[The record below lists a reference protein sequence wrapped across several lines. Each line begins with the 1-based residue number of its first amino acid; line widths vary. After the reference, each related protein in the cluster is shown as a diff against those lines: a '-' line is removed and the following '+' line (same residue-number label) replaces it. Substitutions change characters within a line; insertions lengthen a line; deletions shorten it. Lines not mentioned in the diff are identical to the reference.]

1 MSEVFVYGS
10 NEQGIHGA
18 GSAKAALRHGA
29 IRGKT
34 RRQGNSYG
42 ISTKRTPWETL
53 PLSAIAVHVRDFLA
67 HADSC
72 PGDVFRV
79 CAIGCGLAGYSA
91 AEIAPMFLHAPGNVI
106 LPPQFLAVLHSGK
119 R

>member
-18 GSAKAALRHGA
+18 GSAKAALKHGA
-29 IRGKT
+29 VRGKT

-53 PLSAIAVHVRDFLA
+53 PLPAIAAHVWDFVE
-67 HADSC
+67 HASAC
-72 PGDVFRV
+72 PDDTFRV

-91 AEIAPMFLHAPGNVI
+91 AEIAPMFRGAPPNVI
-106 LPPQFLAVLHSGK
+106 LPPEFVVVLEKS
-119 R
+119 